1 MKVLAQIMVVSILLC
16 GTLFISSCTDD
27 ISSDKSGPSSSSVVE
42 KTNTEI
48 KKEFGAALA
57 KVLAESTPVRELI
70 KKEALKKIDYD
81 YDVLY
86 LIIKD
91 DVLDGNTL

>member
-1 MKVLAQIMVVSILLC
+1 MVDKYPPVWYFIYIIMYRC
-16 GTLFISSCTDD
+16 
-27 ISSDKSGPSSSSVVE
+27 ISSDKSGPSFSSVDE

-70 KKEALKKIDYD
+70 KRRL
-81 YDVLY
+81 
-86 LIIKD
+86 
-91 DVLDGNTL
+91 